1 MDKTTAPGS
10 SSGQFVNDNPSGGV
24 VGTLIIKAD
33 LDAHQDEVYNSIIG
47 AGITPSAASNSQLWL
62 AIRKAI
68 VERSK
73 KVGEIFPMLHHQAP
87 VEWSVANAD
96 TYFPAL
102 CLTDIATSAVVDAA
116 NWGAAAIAYLRG
128 LLVKFKDGLTGE
140 LAAYG
145 VTNWAIVSNIATLTF
160 TNDADHI
167 AALTALLEDNSAHG
181 SYTDWRTITLASAIG
196 DITAGTYA
204 ITNVNAS
211 SRTVSFAFTHADN
224 SGAVTA
230 SAEFYANRIA
240 GSTTTARVFSARGRA
255 IHGAGDDNGYMVN
268 SLARRGFFQGHRMA
282 PLSGQDNFWGAP
294 NNTAVYQ
301 AGGSGLTAKVTTGDP
316 VTDGTNGTP
325 RVAKDTNSP
334 AFVTH
339 LYLHLGSYTE

>member
-1 MDKTTAPGS
+1 MDKTTAPGA
-10 SSGQFVNDNPSGGV
+10 SSGQFVDDNPGLGV
-24 VGTLIIKAD
+24 VGTLITAAD
-33 LDAHQDEVYNSIIG
+33 QNAHQDELYNAIDGS
-47 AGITPSAASNSQLWL
+47 GITPSAASNAQLWL

-73 KVGEIFPMLHHQAP
+73 HVGEVFSLLHHQAP

-116 NWGAAAIAYLRG
+116 NWGADAIAYLRG
-128 LLVKFKDGLTGE
+128 LLVKFKDGMTGE

-145 VTNWAIVSNIATLTF
+145 VTNWAIVSNVATLTF

-181 SYTDWRTITLASAIG
+181 SYTGWRTITLASAIG

-211 SRTVSFAFTHADN
+211 SRTVSFAFTASNN
-224 SGAVTA
+224 SGSVTA

-268 SLARRGFFQGHRMA
+268 GLARRGF
-282 PLSGQDNFWGAP
+282 GQNHHHSTNGIVSQIGGGTGA
-294 NNTAVYQ
+294 NIST
-301 AGGSGLTAKVTTGDP
+301 GGGAYFYNSPGNVTGAT
-316 VTDGTNGTP
+316 TDGVTAT
-325 RVAKDTNSP
+325 RASKDTNSP
-334 AFVTH
+334 AFITH
-339 LYLHLGSYTE
+339 LYLHLGSYTA